1 MRGTGMGGGH
11 DEREQTLN
19 QLLVEMD
26 GFGVNEGIIV
36 MAATNRVDI
45 LDPAILRP
53 GRFDRRIAVGVP
65 DVQGREEILAVHA
78 KGKPLGDDVNLK
90 QIAQT
95 TAGFTGAE
103 LENLLNEAAIHA
115 AKEDRAFLKQEDI
128 KDAFIKVGIG
138 TEKKSKIISEK
149 EKKITAYHETGH
161 AILFHVLPD
170 MEPVYTISVIPTGPG
185 AAGYTMPQPEN
196 DEMFNT
202 RGKMLQ
208 RITVALGGRVAEEM
222 IFDDITTGASQD
234 IKQATAIA
242 RAMVTKYGMSARLGL
257 VSYGND
263 SDEVFI
269 GRDWGHTKS
278 YSESVAADIDAEVRR
293 IIEECHKKA
302 KEIIARHTFVLEKCA
317 KELIT
322 KEKLNRDEFE
332 AIFAMEEAQKGKIEE
347 IIDKN

>member
-1 MRGTGMGGGH
+1 
-11 DEREQTLN
+11 
-19 QLLVEMD
+19 
-26 GFGVNEGIIV
+26 

-302 KEIIARHTFVLEKCA
+302 KAIIARHTFVLEKCA

-332 AIFAMEEAQKGKIEE
+332 AIFAMEEAQRGKTEE

>member
-1 MRGTGMGGGH
+1 MRRPREAPTCIIFIDEIDAVARMRGTGMGGGH

-138 TEKKSKIISEK
+138 TEKKE
-149 EKKITAYHETGH
+149 
-161 AILFHVLPD
+161 
-170 MEPVYTISVIPTGPG
+170 
-185 AAGYTMPQPEN
+185 
-196 DEMFNT
+196 
-202 RGKMLQ
+202 
-208 RITVALGGRVAEEM
+208 
-222 IFDDITTGASQD
+222 QD
-234 IKQATAIA
+234 H
-242 RAMVTKYGMSARLGL
+242 
-257 VSYGND
+257 
-263 SDEVFI
+263 F
-269 GRDWGHTKS
+269 
-278 YSESVAADIDAEVRR
+278 
-293 IIEECHKKA
+293 
-302 KEIIARHTFVLEKCA
+302 
-317 KELIT
+317 
-322 KEKLNRDEFE
+322 
-332 AIFAMEEAQKGKIEE
+332 
-347 IIDKN
+347 